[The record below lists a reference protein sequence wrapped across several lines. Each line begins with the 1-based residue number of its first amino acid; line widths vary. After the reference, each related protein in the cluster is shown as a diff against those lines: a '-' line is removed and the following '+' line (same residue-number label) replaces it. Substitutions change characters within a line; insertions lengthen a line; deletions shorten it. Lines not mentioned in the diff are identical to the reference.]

1 MPPSNSNR
9 SLATQPPPSDGTSAR
24 VIESLVLRGDLSG
37 LAPLERARHY
47 VQMCESLGLNP
58 RSQPFAYLR
67 LNGKE
72 ILYATRGATD
82 QLAAIHRINREII
95 EGPKVIDLAGTK
107 LVYAVCRA
115 THPNGRIETAVATV
129 PLADPMNVLMK
140 AETKCKRRATLS
152 ILGLGLLD
160 EMELE
165 TIPANVQS
173 PGGGVDL
180 SLAHE
185 PVADDAETPAEI
197 PAQLTDLY
205 ERIAD
210 IELPGEAVAVW
221 MRHRANLAPLPAS
234 DREKAWK
241 ALCARTEE
249 VGKMKNAKV
258 WLKKAIAEEDARR
271 GAGGSDPQ
279 AALEGAGDTRA
290 ETPRSDDTDDDV
302 ESEEEA
308 PASRAYATFLDK
320 LSGAQRLVLVF
331 DLYAALLAGLRDE
344 ENSPE
349 EFIGGDD
356 GAAAQARKRILALGH
371 RITKAEAMQV
381 LLSRA
386 LAEILDDQTGI
397 EPGPR
402 ALESAAEWWRVN
414 GARAKTLEHAHRGVP
429 WYALARRYS
438 GATAAADVKR
448 ATTALESA
456 VTMKPPPSGGGGSPS
471 HGGAAN
477 AQGAAQGVASQ
488 GDAAQARSAVEKFGA
503 HLGEIPDRGS
513 DRGAA
518 RIAGAFWKRRM
529 GFVAEGT
536 HAEAMGLVVDAL
548 HARGVEEPGS
558 WLQEIGEKN
567 GYVQRPR
574 KVA

>member
-1 MPPSNSNR
+1 MTNTTSE
-9 SLATQPPPSDGTSAR
+9 LATQPPPHDAQTLSR
-24 VIESLVLRGDLSG
+24 VVDSIVLRGDLSG
-37 LAPLERARHY
+37 LAPKDRARFY
-47 VQMCESLGLNP
+47 VQVCESLGLNP
-58 RSQPFAYLR
+58 AARPFDFLR
-67 LNGKE
+67 LQGKE
-72 ILYATRGATD
+72 IMYANKNCAD
-82 QLAAIHRINREII
+82 QLAAIHRVNRKIV
-95 EGPKVIDLAGTK
+95 EGPKIVDISGTK
-107 LVYAVCRA
+107 VAFAVCEA
-115 THPNGRIETAVATV
+115 THPNGRVETATATLPV
-129 PLADPMNVLMK
+129 TDPINLYMK
-140 AETKCKRRATLS
+140 LETKAKRRATLS
-152 ILGLGLLD
+152 ILGLALLD

-197 PAQLTDLY
+197 PAQLADLY

-210 IELPGEAVAVW
+210 IGRPGEAVAVW

-258 WLKKAIAEEDARR
+258 WLEKAIAEEDARR

-320 LSGAQRLVLVF
+320 LSGAQRLVLVV

-344 ENSPE
+344 DNSPE

-456 VTMKPPPSGGGGSPS
+456 VTMRPPPSGGGSPS

-477 AQGAAQGVASQ
+477 AQGAAQNVASQ
-488 GDAAQARSAVEKFGA
+488 GDAAQARSAVEEFGA

-548 HARGVEEPGS
+548 HARGVEGPGS